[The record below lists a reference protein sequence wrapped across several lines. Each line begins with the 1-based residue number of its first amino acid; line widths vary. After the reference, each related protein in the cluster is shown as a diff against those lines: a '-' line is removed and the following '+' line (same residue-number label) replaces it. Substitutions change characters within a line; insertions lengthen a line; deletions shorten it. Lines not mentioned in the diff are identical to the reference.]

1 MEQLLEFFKI
11 TGPWAAGILGT
22 WIILNIIGEL
32 VEKTGKIVPE
42 FMKVRKFFIRKKE
55 EKQILMFRLTKTL
68 LTKRITAKEKRA
80 GKRQRK
86 ILRFKPRK

>member
-22 WIILNIIGEL
+22 WIILNIVGEL

-42 FMKVRKFFIRKKE
+42 FMKVRKFLARKKE
-55 EKQILMFRLTKTL
+55 EKKYKYSEKAMSDLKTSFQLIQKML
-68 LTKRITAKEKRA
+68 LSSHQQ
-80 GKRQRK
+80 GH
-86 ILRFKPRK
+86 